1 MIRESLHRLRAEAE
15 RFWSAR
21 NTRERWL
28 LSAGGLLLAVIL
40 PYVVL
45 WEPLVERR
53 DQLEAQ
59 VAEQRQD
66 LAWMR
71 SAAEQIRAHE
81 GDTDSA
87 EPVTDERS
95 LLSLVDRAARDAGID
110 DQLSRAQ
117 PDGDG
122 TLRVWMDRVPFDEL
136 MGWLDGL
143 QRAAGVEVAALTV
156 ERTQEDGLVNV
167 RLTLEVET

>member
-1 MIRESLHRLRAEAE
+1 VIRESLQWLRGEAE

-21 NTRERWL
+21 NARERWL
-28 LSAGGLLLAVIL
+28 LGGGGLLVLVVL
-40 PYVVL
+40 PYVAI

-53 DQLEAQ
+53 AYLQDR

-71 SAAEQIRAHE
+71 SAAEEIQARNGESA
-81 GDTDSA
+81 SA

-156 ERTQEDGLVNV
+156 ERTQDDGLVNA
-167 RLTLEVET
+167 RLTLEVDP

>member
-1 MIRESLHRLRAEAE
+1 MQQLRAEAE

-21 NTRERWL
+21 NPRERWL
-28 LSAGGLLLAVIL
+28 LGSGGLLVLVVV
-40 PYVVL
+40 PYVAV
-45 WEPLVERR
+45 WEPLTERR
-53 DQLEAQ
+53 DQLQAQ

-71 SAAEQIRAHE
+71 SAAEEIHAHD
-81 GDTDSA
+81 GDNGSA

-95 LLSLVDRAARDAGID
+95 LLSLVDRAAREAGID
-110 DQLSRAQ
+110 DQLSRVQ

-136 MGWLDGL
+136 MNWLDGL
-143 QRAAGVEVAALTV
+143 QRAAGVEVDALTV

-167 RLTLEVET
+167 RLTLEVGT

>member
-1 MIRESLHRLRAEAE
+1 MIRGLFQQARNEAE
-15 RFWSAR
+15 RFWAAR

-28 LSAGGLLLAVIL
+28 LGGGGLLVVVIL
-40 PYVVL
+40 PYVAF

-59 VAEQRQD
+59 VADQRQD

-71 SAAEQIRAHE
+71 AAAEEIRAHDGE
-81 GDTDSA
+81 GGSA

-95 LLSLVDRAARDAGID
+95 LLSLVDRAAREAGLD
-110 DQLSRAQ
+110 DQLSRVQ

-122 TLRVWMDRVPFDEL
+122 TLRVWMDQVPFDEL
-136 MGWLDGL
+136 MEWLDGL
-143 QRAAGVEVAALTV
+143 QRAAGVEVDALTV